1 MKKRILSVLMVAAMT
16 SAVFAGCGSSSTGS
30 AAGSTAASTGSAAA
44 SGSAAAGDAEYSM
57 IAGTTTP
64 DAHPYN
70 LGLVKMGE
78 LINEKTNGAVK
89 LDVFGNSQL
98 GGERDLIEGL
108 QLGSVQVTCVS
119 TAPLSGFTDMF
130 LVFDLPFIFETTEQ
144 ARAVMDSEVG
154 EQILHS
160 VDEQGLVGLAWFE
173 NGFRNVTNNV
183 KPVTVPDDLK
193 GIKIRTMENPIHM
206 AAFKV
211 MGADPT
217 PMAMGDVF
225 TALQQGTIDAEEN
238 PVPIVETN
246 KFYEVQKYISMTGHL
261 FSPAPVFIGKDYFE
275 SLPAE
280 YQDAIKEAADEATP
294 YQREQIDEQNVS
306 GLESLKS
313 NGMEANEVEKAPFQ
327 DATKSVYDEYVKEG
341 TGCVSPDLYSQ
352 VEEIIA
358 QHPAQ

>member
-1 MKKRILSVLMVAAMT
+1 MKKKVLAVLMVAAL
-16 SAVFAGCGSSSTGS
+16 AVSVVTGCGGSSSPSKSGS
-30 AAGSTAASTGSAAA
+30 ASASASGSTSAAA
-44 SGSAAAGDAEYSM
+44 AGGEYAMKSGS
-57 IAGTTTP
+57 TTP
-64 DAHPYN
+64 DTHPYN
-70 LGLVKMGE
+70 LGMNRLNE
-78 LINEKTNGAVK
+78 LLQEKTNGAVSV
-89 LDVFGNSQL
+89 DHFGSSQL

-108 QLGSVQVTCVS
+108 QIGSVQVTCIS
-119 TAPLSGFTDMF
+119 TAPLAGFTDMF

-341 TGCVSPDLYSQ
+341 TGCVSPDLYNQ